1 MGFNF
6 SITLK
11 IIQQIIGCLPQ
22 HMTFYVCL
30 SARAL
35 RAQSNLKFKINI
47 FSLIFI
53 FHQLIF
59 LNFFLIL

>member
-6 SITLK
+6 SITF
-11 IIQQIIGCLPQ
+11 IGCLPQ

-35 RAQSNLKFKINI
+35 RAQFNLKFKINI
-47 FSLIFI
+47 FSLIFTVHL
-53 FHQLIF
+53 FLEYQLIF
-59 LNFFLIL
+59 LIVF

>member
-1 MGFNF
+1 M
-6 SITLK
+6 
-11 IIQQIIGCLPQ
+11 QQIIGYLPQ

-35 RAQSNLKFKINI
+35 QAQSNLKFKINI

-53 FHQLIF
+53 VHQLM
-59 LNFFLIL
+59 FLIVF